1 MKLDETFWH
10 TKRPLSTE
18 MLEYAAQDVIFL
30 PQVFEQ
36 MEQYLPLPYM
46 ERHCNAR
53 GEFTFENITVLQKI
67 FNDTAKC
74 NQYATINND
83 IKDI

>member
-1 MKLDETFWH
+1 
-10 TKRPLSTE
+10 
-18 MLEYAAQDVIFL
+18 
-30 PQVFEQ
+30 
-36 MEQYLPLPYM
+36 M

-53 GEFTFENITVLQKI
+53 GDFTFENITVLQKI